1 MDLEVVLWGKSN
13 LHCQQSSP
21 LAKNQTWI
29 SSSSIQKKPQGS
41 TDFTKVSRN
50 TKNTTRSSL
59 VHFTQGSYGKQRS
72 ERKAKQTNAITL
84 SVKISIIKAQWRPA
98 RQTNAR
104 VSSTVC
110 WVVLTLF
117 PNITCPLKH
126 PLQKNI
132 TYPFTRQLPEIHH
145 VTQRSLQLKQK
156 SPLHLLL
163 DGLPDKYDITILNSV
178 ATRQEWSQGWLW

>member
-21 LAKNQTWI
+21 LAKNQTRS

-110 WVVLTLF
+110 WIVLTLF

-126 PLQKNI
+126 LLQKNI
-132 TYPFTRQLPEIHH
+132 TCAFSRQLSEKHH
-145 VTQRSLQLKQK
+145 MSVLSKASSHKTASIKISHDTTGSPMNPDISTSQFLSCWVGLK
-156 SPLHLLL
+156 P
-163 DGLPDKYDITILNSV
+163 N
-178 ATRQEWSQGWLW
+178 